1 MFPFLNYF
9 VAFDIPDRVY
19 MIGKDANDPQAI
31 QLPKEV
37 RDIIAGVSIQGTEG
51 DRKVESLVL
60 LQNNGK
66 GSLMTLPMNFN
77 TAGPPSEGSRLRN
90 QFVSGKDALS
100 VLNTGSKFYVVVAHI
115 DGKLERRRT
124 SSS

>member
-1 MFPFLNYF
+1 
-9 VAFDIPDRVY
+9 VAFDRPDRVY
-19 MIGKDANDPQAI
+19 TIGRDANNPEAV

-51 DRKVESLVL
+51 GRRVESLVL

-66 GSLMTLPMNFN
+66 GLLMTLPMNFN
-77 TAGPPSEGSRLRN
+77 TAGPPSEGSKLRS
-90 QFVSGKDALS
+90 QFVIEKDAVS
-100 VLNTGSKFYVVVAHI
+100 VLKTESRFYVVVAHA